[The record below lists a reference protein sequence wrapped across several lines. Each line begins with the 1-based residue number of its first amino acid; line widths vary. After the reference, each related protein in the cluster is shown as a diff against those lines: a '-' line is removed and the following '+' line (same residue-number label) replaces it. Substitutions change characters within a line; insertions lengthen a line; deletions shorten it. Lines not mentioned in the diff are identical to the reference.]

1 MTETEFIQKAIELAK
16 KGSLLVFMRES
27 GQADF
32 VKRMLFINAGYTV
45 ADAELGVPELPSDI
59 RKLTKSAAELKE
71 LNVVFDSEFLMKEFR
86 VRLLNP
92 DYVLDVRDYLPFE
105 IPKIFPPITLGK
117 Q

>member
-1 MTETEFIQKAIELAK
+1 MTETEFIKKALELAK
-16 KGSLLVFMRES
+16 KGSLHIFMQES
-27 GQADF
+27 WQADF
-32 VKRMLFINAGYTV
+32 VKRMLFINACFTV
-45 ADAELGVPELPSDI
+45 ADAEFGVPKLPSDI

-71 LNVVFDSEFLMKEFR
+71 LNVVFDSEFLIKEFR
-86 VRLLNP
+86 VRLLNA